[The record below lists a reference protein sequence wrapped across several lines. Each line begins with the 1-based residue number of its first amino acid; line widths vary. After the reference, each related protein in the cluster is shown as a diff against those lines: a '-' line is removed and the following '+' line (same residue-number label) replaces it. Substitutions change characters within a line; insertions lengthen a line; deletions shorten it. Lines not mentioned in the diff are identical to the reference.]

1 MKVLCKMEDKNNRK
15 PERESSFL
23 VKSILGISP
32 LPIVGEIALSSL
44 FYDLLDESAKEIRHT
59 AIPAAILTRFGMYS
73 TVYAPIYEKL
83 AAGLF

>member
-83 AAGLF
+83 SGLF